1 VTWFRE
7 WLQGGPVD
15 TAPATA
21 PDARP
26 DARPAAGPAA
36 GAGAEAEDGYPGQD
50 FGLPVAGPDSVATL
64 PLRGGQFLLDLVIAG
79 VVAALV
85 AFPAPPYLSLAVWA
99 ALVWLPVAVVGRTPA
114 MALMGMRVAR
124 VDGAASIG
132 PFWALA
138 RTVSLFFIVPAFIV
152 DRDARGLQDRVSRTI
167 VLRSR

>member
-1 VTWFRE
+1 MTWFRE
-7 WLQGGPVD
+7 WLQGGPVG

-26 DARPAAGPAA
+26 DAHPAAGPAA

-85 AFPAPPYLSLAVWA
+85 AFPAPPNLSLAVWA

>member
-1 VTWFRE
+1 MTWFRE
-7 WLQGGPVD
+7 WLQGGPVG

-26 DARPAAGPAA
+26 DAHPAAGPA
-36 GAGAEAEDGYPGQD
+36 AGAEAEDGYPGQD

-85 AFPAPPYLSLAVWA
+85 AFPAPPNLSLAVWA

>member
-7 WLQGGPVD
+7 WLQGGPVG

-26 DARPAAGPAA
+26 DAHPAAGPA
-36 GAGAEAEDGYPGQD
+36 AGAEAEDGYPGQD

-85 AFPAPPYLSLAVWA
+85 AFPAPPNLSLAVWA